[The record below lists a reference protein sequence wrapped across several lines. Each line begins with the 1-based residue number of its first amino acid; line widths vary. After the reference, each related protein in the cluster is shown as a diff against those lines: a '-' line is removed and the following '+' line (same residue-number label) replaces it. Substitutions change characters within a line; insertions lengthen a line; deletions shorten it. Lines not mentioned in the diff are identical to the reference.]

1 LTLRLPNKDNG
12 AIRLQGFLCVLCAFA
27 RELSAQRRKDRK
39 GDQETLML
47 ESFCKEKLAPLAL
60 RLALGS
66 FCVYHGYLKIMAAG
80 GTAWYPALPKG
91 WQLLISWGEFCAGVA
106 ILLGFRCRWAA
117 GIVLALTAGTLIW
130 WQGWNVFRLPLPSME
145 PTVMFL
151 LFTLTLIF
159 LGAGEVSLDG
169 RGGKTVAGRSLKKN

>member
-1 LTLRLPNKDNG
+1 M
-12 AIRLQGFLCVLCAFA
+12 F
-27 RELSAQRRKDRK
+27 
-39 GDQETLML
+39 

-106 ILLGFRCRWAA
+106 IVLGFRCRWAA

-145 PTVMFL
+145 PTVMF
-151 LFTLTLIF
+151 FTLGIEFTHLDILTNYTRLQNLQTILTWPLDRSNATVSPPIEENYQDGQTSLLKLMSHIF
-159 LGAGEVSLDG
+159 FWS
-169 RGGKTVAGRSLKKN
+169 SNFMFFQ